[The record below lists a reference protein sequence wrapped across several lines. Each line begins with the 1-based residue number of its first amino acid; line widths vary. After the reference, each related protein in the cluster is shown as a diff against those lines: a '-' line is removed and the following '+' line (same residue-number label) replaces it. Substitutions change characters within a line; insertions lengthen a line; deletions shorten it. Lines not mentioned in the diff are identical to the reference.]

1 MESNNYT
8 GTTGTTAQEKNVQ
21 EELKD
26 SVHRIWLAGLGALA
40 AAEEEGNKLFS
51 RLVERGRD
59 VESKGKVEVDKVKA
73 EVDRMKTKAES
84 TFDTWGDKL
93 GERFDDKLT
102 ATLHRLGVP
111 TRDEIRN
118 LTQRVEELNA
128 KVEQLKPR
136 VTPAAGPDLVT
147 PETAVTPTD
156 PSKIIV

>member
-1 MESNNYT
+1 MEPNTQT
-8 GTTGTTAQEKNVQ
+8 GTTTGTTQEKNVQ

-40 AAEEEGNKLFS
+40 AAEEEGGKIFS

-59 VESKGKVEVDKVKA
+59 VEAKGKVEVDKVKS
-73 EVDRMKTKAES
+73 EVDKVKAKAET
-84 TFDTWGDKL
+84 TFETWGEK
-93 GERFDDKLT
+93 FDEKLT
-102 ATLHRLGVP
+102 STLHRLGVP

-136 VTPAAGPDLVT
+136 VTPAAAGPEVIT
-147 PETAVTPTD
+147 PETATTPTD
-156 PSKIIV
+156 PTKIVV